1 MTIQRMDGT
10 VNENDE
16 VRKYLI
22 AAEHLSL
29 GYGSAAP
36 VVSDVSFSI
45 APGEILCVVGESGS
59 GKSTLLKAIMNP
71 EEFGVKICGGK
82 LFSEMLTDEKI
93 ISKQVTDEGGIGKQ
107 VVDDEKIGNAAR
119 RGGNGQRRVGN
130 TRNKRNDRNKS
141 GKEAGNG
148 NTGRTGMIFQ
158 NSGASFNPIRT
169 YRKQFRETLKSN
181 GLFRDEESWQEVLQM
196 LDSLGLADGERILD
210 SCPYEM
216 SGGMNQR
223 IAIALTML
231 LRPRLI
237 LADEPTSALDVTL
250 QEQVLDELLRAR
262 ELYGTAILLVTH
274 NLGVAAKMADR
285 IAVMREGRFVECRSV
300 KEVLHSPEDVYTKEL
315 LAAVPR
321 IPENMRTVPPR
332 ISEEMRAVPPRILE
346 NRQTVR
352 NTGLYSSA
360 ESFDL
365 QAVVQN
371 ATKSHSRFSGS
382 KSEERGCENKEKNEG
397 SYTSP
402 ILEVRHLG
410 KIYHQGRRDIHAVRD
425 ISFAV
430 REGEFLGIVGESG
443 SGKSTLLRQ
452 IAGLEKP
459 DGGEILFGGG
469 PLAAKRTKEDYRR
482 MQMIFQEPIASFD
495 PRIRIGKS
503 ILENQKNLCR
513 EKMRRCRIKKTV
525 DETSERI
532 LGNVEKETLEM
543 LLAQTGLSVDLKDRY
558 PSELSGGQCQRAAIS
573 RAIAVH
579 PKVLLCDE
587 ITSALDVS
595 VQARI
600 IELLVRLVK
609 ERGMAVVFVSHDL
622 ALVSTVCSH
631 VLVMKDGVCV
641 EYQETGELLRHP
653 LNEYTKQ
660 LLGAVL

>member
-1 MTIQRMDGT
+1 MDRT
-10 VNENDE
+10 VNNGNDE
-16 VRKYLI
+16 NRKCLI
-22 AAEHLSL
+22 EAEHLSL
-29 GYGSAAP
+29 SYGSAAP
-36 VVSDVSFSI
+36 VVSDVSFSVV
-45 APGEILCVVGESGS
+45 PGEILCVVGESGS

-82 LFSEMLTDEKI
+82 LFSEMLTDEEI
-93 ISKQVTDEGGIGKQ
+93 ISKRVTDEEGVGKRG
-107 VVDDEKIGNAAR
+107 VDDENTGNAAR
-119 RGGNGQRRVGN
+119 REGNGQRRTGRTSN
-130 TRNKRNDRNKS
+130 IRNDRNKS

-148 NTGRTGMIFQ
+148 NAERTGMIFQ
-158 NSGASFNPIRT
+158 NPGASFNPIRT
-169 YRKQFRETLKSN
+169 YRKQFQETLKSN
-181 GLFRDEESWQEVLQM
+181 GLFRGEETWQEVLCM
-196 LDSLGLADGERILD
+196 LDSLGLADGERILE

-231 LRPRLI
+231 LRPHLI

-285 IAVMREGRFVECRSV
+285 IAVMREGRFVECRNA
-300 KEVLHSPEDVYTKEL
+300 KEVLHSPENTYTKEL

-321 IPENMRTVPPR
+321 IPENMRTVSLR
-332 ISEEMRAVPPRILE
+332 ISEEMQTVPPQISE
-346 NRQTVR
+346 SRQTVR

-382 KSEERGCENKEKNEG
+382 KTEERGFENKEKNE
-397 SYTSP
+397 SSHTSP

-410 KIYHQGRRDIHAVRD
+410 KIYHQGHRDIHAVRD

-430 REGEFLGIVGESG
+430 HEGEFLGIVGESG

-482 MQMIFQEPIASFD
+482 MQMIFQEPSASFD

-513 EKMRRCRIKKTV
+513 KNACGREPDIN
-525 DETSERI
+525 E
-532 LGNVEKETLEM
+532 
-543 LLAQTGLSVDLKDRY
+543 LLKQTGLSADLKNRY

-573 RAIAVH
+573 RAIAVQ

-600 IELLVRLVK
+600 IKLLVQLAK

-631 VLVMKDGVCV
+631 VLVMKDGACV

-653 LNEYTKQ
+653 QNEYTKQ

>member
-1 MTIQRMDGT
+1 MTIQKVDGT
-10 VNENDE
+10 ANENDE

-22 AAEHLSL
+22 TAEHLSL

-45 APGEILCVVGESGS
+45 APREILCIVGESGS

-71 EEFGVKICGGK
+71 EEFGVRICGGK
-82 LFSEMLTDEKI
+82 LFSEMLTDEEI
-93 ISKQVTDEGGIGKQ
+93 ISKRVTDEGDIAKR
-107 VVDDEKIGNAAR
+107 VADDENIGNAAR
-119 RGGNGQRRVGN
+119 RGGNGQRRAGN
-130 TRNKRNDRNKS
+130 TRNKRNNRNKS

-158 NSGASFNPIRT
+158 NPGASFNPIRT
-169 YRKQFRETLKSN
+169 YRKQFQETLKSN
-181 GLFRDEESWQEVLQM
+181 GMFRGKETWQEVLRM

-250 QEQVLDELLRAR
+250 QEQVFDELLRAR

-285 IAVMREGRFVECRSV
+285 IAVMREGRFVECRSA
-300 KEVLHSPEDVYTKEL
+300 EGVLHSPEDVYTKEL
-315 LAAVPR
+315 LAAVPQ
-321 IPENMRTVPPR
+321 IPENMRTVSPQIP
-332 ISEEMRAVPPRILE
+332 E
-346 NRQTVR
+346 NRKTAR
-352 NTGLYSSA
+352 NMGLYSSA
-360 ESFDL
+360 DSLDL
-365 QAVVQN
+365 QAAVQN
-371 ATKSHSRFSGS
+371 ATKFHSRFSGS
-382 KSEERGCENKEKNEG
+382 KSEERGFENKEKNEG
-397 SYTSP
+397 LHTSP
-402 ILEVRHLG
+402 ILDVRHLE
-410 KIYHQGRRDIHAVRD
+410 KIYHQGRRNIHAVRD

-452 IAGLEKP
+452 IVGLEKP
-459 DGGEILFGGG
+459 DGGEILFGGE

-482 MQMIFQEPIASFD
+482 MQMIFQEPSASFD

-513 EKMRRCRIKKTV
+513 R
-525 DETSERI
+525 
-532 LGNVEKETLEM
+532 NVWGRESDINE
-543 LLAQTGLSVDLKDRY
+543 LLKQTGLSAELKDRY

-573 RAIAVH
+573 RAIAVR

-653 LNEYTKQ
+653 QNEYTKQ

>member
-1 MTIQRMDGT
+1 MTVQKAGGT

-16 VRKYLI
+16 GRKYLI

-45 APGEILCVVGESGS
+45 APGEILCIVGESGS

-71 EEFGVKICGGK
+71 EEFGVRICGGK
-82 LFSEMLTDEKI
+82 ILDRGNFGEKTADEEI
-93 ISKQVTDEGGIGKQ
+93 ISKRVTDEEGVGKRG
-107 VVDDEKIGNAAR
+107 VDDENTGNAAGR
-119 RGGNGQRRVGN
+119 EGNGQRRTGRTSN
-130 TRNKRNDRNKS
+130 IRNDRNKN

-148 NTGRTGMIFQ
+148 NAGRTGMIFQ
-158 NSGASFNPIRT
+158 NPGASFNPIRT
-169 YRKQFRETLKSN
+169 YRKQFQETLKSN
-181 GLFRDEESWQEVLQM
+181 GMFRGKESWQEVLQM
-196 LDSLGLADGERILD
+196 FDSLGLADGERILD

-250 QEQVLDELLRAR
+250 QEQVLNELLRAR
-262 ELYGTAILLVTH
+262 ELCGTAILLVTH

-285 IAVMREGRFVECRSV
+285 IAVMREGRFVECRSA
-300 KEVLHSPEDVYTKEL
+300 KEVLHSPEDAYTKEL

-321 IPENMRTVPPR
+321 IPDDMQTVPPQ
-332 ISEEMRAVPPRILE
+332 IPKNA
-346 NRQTVR
+346 QTVPQNMR
-352 NTGLYSSA
+352 NMGLNLSDNP
-360 ESFDL
+360 FDM
-365 QAVVQN
+365 QAAVQN
-371 ATKSHSRFSGS
+371 ATKSHSRFSDN
-382 KSEERGCENKEKNEG
+382 KTEERGFENKEKNE
-397 SYTSP
+397 SSHTFP
-402 ILEVRHLG
+402 ILEVRHLE
-410 KIYHQGRRDIHAVRD
+410 KIYHQGHRDIQAVRD

-430 REGEFLGIVGESG
+430 HEGEFLGIVGESG

-452 IAGLEKP
+452 IAGLERP
-459 DGGEILFGGG
+459 DGGEILFGGEALG
-469 PLAAKRTKEDYRR
+469 AKRTKEDYRR
-482 MQMIFQEPIASFD
+482 MQMIFQEPAASFD

-503 ILENQKNLCR
+503 VLENQKNLCR

-525 DETSERI
+525 DGTSERI
-532 LGNVEKETLEM
+532 SGNVEKETLEL
-543 LLAQTGLSVDLKDRY
+543 LLAQTGLSTNLKDRY

-595 VQARI
+595 VQACI
-600 IELLVRLVK
+600 IELLIRLAK

-622 ALVSTVCSH
+622 ALVSTICSH

-653 LNEYTKQ
+653 QNEYTKQ

>member
-1 MTIQRMDGT
+1 MSVSRPHFYRRLRILVLAGAARRYDDGKAVRRKVDRT
-10 VNENDE
+10 VNNGNDE
-16 VRKYLI
+16 NRKYLI
-22 AAEHLSL
+22 EAEHLSL
-29 GYGSAAP
+29 SYGSAAP

-45 APGEILCVVGESGS
+45 ASGEILCVVGESGS

-82 LFSEMLTDEKI
+82 LFSEMFTDEEI
-93 ISKQVTDEGGIGKQ
+93 VSKQITDEGGIGKQ
-107 VVDDEKIGNAAR
+107 VVDDEKNGNAAR
-119 RGGNGQRRVGN
+119 QGSNGQRRAGN

-158 NSGASFNPIRT
+158 NPGASFNPIRT
-169 YRKQFRETLKSN
+169 YRKQFQETLKSN
-181 GLFRDEESWQEVLQM
+181 GMFRGKETWQEVLRM

-285 IAVMREGRFVECRSV
+285 IAVMREGRFAECRSA

-321 IPENMRTVPPR
+321 IPENM
-332 ISEEMRAVPPRILE
+332 
-346 NRQTVR
+346 
-352 NTGLYSSA
+352 
-360 ESFDL
+360 
-365 QAVVQN
+365 QAAVQN

-382 KSEERGCENKEKNEG
+382 KSEERGFENKEKNEG
-397 SYTSP
+397 LHTSP
-402 ILEVRHLG
+402 ILDVRHLE
-410 KIYHQGRRDIHAVRD
+410 KIYHQGRRNIHAVRD

-459 DGGEILFGGG
+459 DGGEILFGGE

-482 MQMIFQEPIASFD
+482 MQMIFQEPSASFD

-513 EKMRRCRIKKTV
+513 
-525 DETSERI
+525 
-532 LGNVEKETLEM
+532 GNVWGRESDINE
-543 LLAQTGLSVDLKDRY
+543 LLKQTGLSAELKDRY

-573 RAIAVH
+573 RAIAVQ

-600 IELLVRLVK
+600 IELLIRLAK
-609 ERGMAVVFVSHDL
+609 ERGMAVVFVSHDI
-622 ALVSTVCSH
+622 ALVSTICSH

-653 LNEYTKQ
+653 QNEYTKQ